1 MPPEPVYFID
11 RSIASQRVL
20 DALRQAGAA
29 FVRHDDQF
37 AQDTPDTV
45 WLAEAGRRG
54 WVVLTMDQRIRYNR
68 LEREALL
75 GNHVGAFIMVAK
87 NLSGAQTAACL
98 VAALPTLRDFVA
110 RTPLPFI
117 AKLYADGRLE
127 RLSLT

>member
-1 MPPEPVYFID
+1 MPPEPIYFVD

-20 DALRQAGAA
+20 DALRAAGAT
-29 FVRHDDQF
+29 FVRHDDLF

-45 WLAEAGRRG
+45 WLAEAGRQR

-75 GNHVGAFIMVAK
+75 ANGVGAVIMVAK

-98 VAALPTLRDFVA
+98 VAALPRLRTFVA
-110 RTPLPFI
+110 QTPLPFV

-127 RLSLT
+127 RLALT